1 MAMSDKHNRDHGCNA
16 FVKGERMRKVAMA
29 SVVLTAIL
37 ALPAGVSFAEGNA
50 TKGKGLYDKNCASC
64 HGAGGKGDGV
74 AAASLKPK
82 PKDLADKTFMAG
94 LKDEQLIDVIKKGG
108 AAVGKSP
115 LMPPYGAA
123 LKDQDVQDVV
133 AFIRSLVK

>member
-1 MAMSDKHNRDHGCNA
+1 
-16 FVKGERMRKVAMA
+16 MRKVAIA

-37 ALPAGVSFAEGNA
+37 AVPAGVSFAQGNV
-50 TKGKGLYDKNCASC
+50 TKGKGLFEKNCASC

-74 AAASLKPK
+74 AAASLNPK
-82 PKDLADKTFMAG
+82 PKDLTDKTLMAG

-108 AAVGKSP
+108 GAVGKSP
-115 LMPPYGAA
+115 LMPPFGAA